1 MIMKND
7 FSFMDEERKEET
19 KDFVLNEEDVA
30 RMKMVK

>member
-1 MIMKND
+1 MIMKNN

-19 KDFVLNEEDVA
+19 KDFGLNEEDVA

>member
-1 MIMKND
+1 MKNN
-7 FSFMDEERKEET
+7 FSFMDEERKEEA